1 MDSSLVDSGRFTRAV
16 ALRAVIVA
24 GLTWLAIQLFV
35 TTHLYATAVFVVGVA
50 ALVAVDMGSVISR
63 AARAAERDL
72 ERLAT
77 EGSDVPLAPAIR
89 ARQGFSAD
97 HAAAV
102 LNAARTERLRQIDF
116 LLGLL
121 DTVTAALFVVAP
133 DGKVTLVNRAARALA
148 TAAVVDFQ
156 TIPAFGPAVA
166 RSLLALGPGAR
177 EVITLADGQRM
188 LASAA
193 RFAAPGH
200 DLHRLI
206 SLQRIAGELDAV
218 ELRAWQ
224 DMANVLAHE
233 MMNSLTP
240 IASLSESL
248 EGLLRSNQEA
258 SGAVEVIKRR
268 SRGLMDFVERY
279 RAIADLPAPRPQTVP
294 MAALLSDIDRLLA
307 PTFLEKHI
315 ECRAEVDP
323 PDTSVNADPQLLEQA
338 VINLLRN
345 AADAVRDSRH
355 ARIDISCRADA
366 GFVSIEIADN
376 GCGVPQA
383 HRDQVFVPFFTTK
396 VGGSGIGLNLARQV
410 ALAHGGQLVFRANEP
425 RGSVFTLTLP
435 AASSQSPMSAARGQ
449 RASSPEPVSAEPA
462 AAPRE

>member
-1 MDSSLVDSGRFTRAV
+1 MDSRVADSGRFTRAV
-16 ALRAVIVA
+16 AVRAVIVA
-24 GLTWLAIQLFV
+24 GLTYLAIQLFV
-35 TTHLYATAVFVVGVA
+35 TTHLYATAALVAGVA
-50 ALVAVDMGSVISR
+50 ALVAVDMGSVISQ

-72 ERLAT
+72 ERLAI
-77 EGSDVPLAPAIR
+77 EGSDVPLAPAMR
-89 ARQGFSAD
+89 ARLGFSAD

-102 LNAARTERLRQIDF
+102 LHAARTERLRQIDF

-121 DTVTAALFVVAP
+121 DTVSAALFVVAP

-148 TAAVVDFQ
+148 ATAVADFQ
-156 TIPAFGPAVA
+156 AIPSFGPAVA

-248 EGLLRSNQEA
+248 EQLLRSNPEA

-279 RAIADLPAPRPQTVP
+279 RAIADLPPPRPQRVAV
-294 MAALLSDIDRLLA
+294 AALLSDIDRLLA

-315 ECRAEVDP
+315 ECRACVEP
-323 PDTSVNADPQLLEQA
+323 LDTSVNADPQLLEQA

-345 AADAVRDSRH
+345 AADAVRDSRPAH
-355 ARIDISCRADA
+355 IDIACRAEA

-376 GCGVPQA
+376 GCGVA
-383 HRDQVFVPFFTTK
+383 AANRDQVFVPFFTTK
-396 VGGSGIGLNLARQV
+396 AGGSGIGLNLARQV
-410 ALAHGGQLVFRANEP
+410 ALAHGGQLVFRTNEP
-425 RGSVFTLTLP
+425 QGSVFTLTLP
-435 AASSQSPMSAARGQ
+435 AASAPALKSATRGQ
-449 RASSPEPVSAEPA
+449 RWSSPATAAAAPA

>member
-1 MDSSLVDSGRFTRAV
+1 MDSRLSDSGRFTRAV
-16 ALRAVIVA
+16 AVRAVIVA
-24 GLTWLAIQLFV
+24 GLTYLAIQLFA
-35 TTHLYATAVFVVGVA
+35 TTHFYATAVLVAGVA
-50 ALVAVDMGSVISR
+50 ALVAVDMGSVISQ

-72 ERLAT
+72 ERLAI
-77 EGSDVPLAPAIR
+77 EGSDVPTAAAMSTRL
-89 ARQGFSAD
+89 GFSAD
-97 HAAAV
+97 RAAAV
-102 LNAARTERLRQIDF
+102 LNAARAERLRHTDF

-148 TAAVVDFQ
+148 ATAVADFQ
-156 TIPAFGPAVA
+156 AIPSFGPAVA
-166 RSLLALGPGAR
+166 RSLLALAPGAR

-200 DLHRLI
+200 ALQRLI

-248 EGLLRSNQEA
+248 EQLLRSNQEA

-279 RAIADLPAPRPQTVP
+279 RAIADLPTPRPQIMAV
-294 MAALLSDIDRLLA
+294 AALLSDIDRLLA

-315 ECRAEVDP
+315 ECRARVEP
-323 PDTSVNADPQLLEQA
+323 PDAAVNADPQLLEQA

-345 AADAVRDSRH
+345 AADAVRDSRP
-355 ARIDISCRADA
+355 ARIDISCRTDA
-366 GFVSIEIADN
+366 EFVSVEIADN

-383 HRDQVFVPFFTTK
+383 NRDQVFVPFFTTK
-396 VGGSGIGLNLARQV
+396 AGGSGIGLNLARQV

-435 AASSQSPMSAARGQ
+435 AANAAALKSASRDQRSSLPEPASAA
-449 RASSPEPVSAEPA
+449 PA